1 MKKLISILTLS
12 VSLVSIAF
20 AQEEIKGI
28 VKDDEG
34 VPAPGATVVIKGTS
48 NYTVTDL
55 NGEFNLV
62 SSNEYPFSILFN
74 LVGYQRE
81 EIEIYEP
88 LEEQIEVNL
97 KIDNVLN
104 EVVVV
109 GYGTQKKGDL
119 TGAISSVP
127 EHLLSQPISSIDRA
141 LQGAVTGVQVTP
153 TSGQPGGGV
162 SIRIRGGSSI
172 TGGNEPLYVVD
183 GFPLTPSS
191 SAAGITTGAEVN
203 PLSTINPNDIESIDI
218 LKDASATAIYGSRG
232 ANGVVII
239 TTKKGKTDANT
250 ITYDGSAGVQSL
262 RKKIDLLD
270 AREFATL
277 RNEALFDTN
286 PSLGANQ
293 YLSQEQIDAL
303 GEGTD
308 WQDEAFQQAG
318 IQNHQLSLNGGTSK
332 VRYYVSGN
340 YFNQGGIIRNT
351 DFERLTGRVNLDIDA
366 TERLKVGTN
375 LTLSK
380 SNAHVAPTGIVTAL
394 LLMPPTAT
402 VYDDNGKYTLRNPF
416 ENIFSNPIASLNEL
430 VNESGTKRLLG
441 TAFGEYTITDGLIFK
456 ISFGADVSDIRE
468 NRYVPSTIY
477 EGSLVGGEA
486 GVGFVNS
493 SSVLNE
499 NTLNYN
505 KEIGKHS
512 FNGVLGFTQQED
524 IRDVVRTGVRNFV
537 SDHFEFDNLESGGT
551 PLRPYSRKTTA
562 GLLSYLGR
570 INYTYDDRYLLTV
583 GLRSDGSSRFGKNN
597 KWGYF
602 PSAAVSWK
610 ITNEKFFNAVPTFI
624 SDVKL
629 RASYG
634 ATGNNGIDPYS
645 SLATL
650 NNVTYLIGGSV
661 VNGFAPSRIA
671 NPDLGWE
678 TSYQFDGGL
687 DIGLLKNRIT
697 LTADVYRKETKDLLL
712 NVELPYTSGY
722 NTSLQNYGS
731 VLNRGIEIG
740 INTINLEGDIQWNT
754 GFNFSLNRNEVLSL
768 GGGISSYITGDYIV
782 KVGEPLGTFYATQT
796 DGILQAGEESTKGV
810 FTGSATPKA
819 GDRLYKD
826 ISGDGKFTTALDRT
840 IVGNAQP
847 DFIFGIT
854 NSFKWKGVDFSF
866 LIQGSQG
873 NKILNGNRQALE
885 LFNGQQNAA
894 ASALERY
901 TINEP
906 STTMP
911 RAKLDPAPVF
921 SDRFIEDGSFIRLK
935 TASLGYTLPSS
946 VTKKFAT
953 STARVYVIA
962 QNLLTW
968 TNYTGFDP
976 EVTAGNN
983 TNSTTQQGTDTG
995 IYPVAKTIS
1004 AGLTLT
1010 F

>member
-1 MKKLISILTLS
+1 MKKLLSILALT
-12 VSLVSIAF
+12 VPVVSIAF
-20 AQEEIKGI
+20 AQEQIKGI
-28 VKDDEG
+28 VKDDAG
-34 VPAPGATVVIKGTS
+34 LPVPGATVVIKGTS

-55 NGEFNLV
+55 NGEFNLAA
-62 SSNEYPFSILFN
+62 SKAYPFSILFN

-81 EIEIYEP
+81 EIEVYEP
-88 LEEQIEVNL
+88 LEEDVEVSL
-97 KIDNVLN
+97 KLDHVLN
-104 EVVVV
+104 EIIVV
-109 GYGTQKKGDL
+109 GYGTQKKSDL
-119 TGAISSVP
+119 TGAVASVP
-127 EHLLSQPISSIDRA
+127 EQLLQQPVSSMDRM
-141 LQGAVTGVQVTP
+141 LQGAVAGVQVTP

-172 TGGNEPLYVVD
+172 TGGNEPLYVID
-183 GFPLTPSS
+183 GFPITTSS
-191 SAAGITTGAEVN
+191 SAAGTITGAEVN

-239 TTKKGKTDANT
+239 TTKKGKVDTNT
-250 ITYDGSAGVQSL
+250 ISYDASVGVQSL
-262 RKKIDLLD
+262 RKKIDLIH
-270 AREFATL
+270 AQEFAAL
-277 RNEALFDTN
+277 RNEALYDTN

-308 WQDEAFQQAG
+308 WQDEAFQQAVV
-318 IQNHQLSLNGGTSK
+318 QNHQISLSGGSAKT
-332 VRYYVSGN
+332 RYYVSGN
-340 YFNQGGIIRNT
+340 YFNQDGIIRNT
-351 DFERLTGRVNLDIDA
+351 DFQRLTGRVNLDIDVS
-366 TERLKVGTN
+366 EKLNIGTN

-380 SNAHVAPTGIVTAL
+380 SNANIAPTGIVTAL
-394 LLMPPTAT
+394 LIMPPTAT
-402 VYDDNGKYTLRNPF
+402 VYDDNGGYTLRNPF
-416 ENIFSNPIASLNEL
+416 ENILSNPIASLNEQ
-430 VNESGTKRLLG
+430 VNQTGTKRLLG
-441 TAFGEYTITDGLIFK
+441 TTFGAYTIADGLLLK
-456 ISFGADVSDIRE
+456 VSFGADVSDIRE
-468 NRYVPSTIY
+468 NRYLPTIIY

-493 SSVLNE
+493 ASWLNE

-505 KEIGKHS
+505 KEIGKHNFS
-512 FNGVLGFTQQED
+512 GVLGFTQQED
-524 IRDVVRTGVRNFV
+524 TREVLRTGVRNFV

-551 PLRPYSRKTTA
+551 PLRPYSRKITA

-570 INYTYDDRYLLTV
+570 INYSYDDRYLLTL
-583 GLRSDGSSRFGKNN
+583 GLRSDGSSRFGENN

-602 PSAAVSWK
+602 PSAAISWK
-610 ITNEKFFNAVPTFI
+610 ITNEKFFNNLPLVI
-624 SDVKL
+624 SDLKL
-629 RASYG
+629 RASFG

-650 NNVTYLIGGSV
+650 NNVTYVIGGSV
-661 VNGFAPSRIA
+661 VNGFTPSRIA

-678 TSYQFDGGL
+678 TSYQSNAGL
-687 DIGLLKNRIT
+687 DVGLFKNRIT
-697 LTADVYRKETKDLLL
+697 LTTDVYRKKTEDLLL

-722 NTSLQNYGS
+722 STSLQNYGS
-731 VLNRGIEIG
+731 VLNRGVEIG
-740 INTINLEGDIQWNT
+740 INTVNLEGKLQWNT
-754 GFNFSLNRNEVLSL
+754 GLNFSLNRNEVLSL
-768 GGGISSYITGDYIV
+768 GGGITSFITGDYIV

-796 DGILQAGEESTKGV
+796 DGILQIGEESTKGA

-840 IVGNAQP
+840 VVGNAQP

-854 NSFKWKGVDFSF
+854 NTLRWKGIDLSL

-901 TINEP
+901 TTSDP
-906 STTMP
+906 STSMP

-921 SDRFIEDGSFIRLK
+921 SNRFIEDGSFIRLK
-935 TASLGYTLPSS
+935 TASLGYTLSNS
-946 VTKKFAT
+946 LAKKLAL
-953 STARVYVIA
+953 STARIYVIA

-968 TNYTGFDP
+968 TDYTGFDP
-976 EVTAGNN
+976 EVTGGNN
-983 TNSTTQQGTDTG
+983 TNSTTQQGTDSG
-995 IYPVAKTIS
+995 IYPVAKTVS
-1004 AGLTLT
+1004 AGISLS